1 MVFQGHNYIS
11 CLSTLNDINNSQLFW
26 SRSPGILVIKTIFT
40 NMEQTNH
47 VQTKQTIIILPA
59 SIKFIQKKS
68 MSEVDLDTKR
78 EVKEVM
84 HGKMEIK

>member
-1 MVFQGHNYIS
+1 
-11 CLSTLNDINNSQLFW
+11 
-26 SRSPGILVIKTIFT
+26 
-40 NMEQTNH
+40 MEQTNH
-47 VQTKQTIIILPA
+47 VQTKQTIIIITRKYKIYP
-59 SIKFIQKKS
+59 IKS